1 MSYIIN
7 SIIFLLFAVAVF
19 LYFLRLRFKL
29 LALWKEVAV
38 KDVIFH
44 KLLLE
49 TTILFTECNEN
60 LESNENKKYLKRL
73 SKYKRKKLRH
83 LMLVERQNIF
93 RILNKIYSEVEE
105 LDDPKLDIVVEKFEE
120 LQKARRLYNSK
131 VLIYNQR
138 ISLFPSRFLAM
149 KMGLHIIEYFG

>member
-1 MSYIIN
+1 MGYITN
-7 SIIFLLFAVAVF
+7 IIIVLLIAVLIGLF
-19 LYFLRLRFKL
+19 FLRLRFKL
-29 LALWKEVAV
+29 LKLWKEVAV
-38 KDVIFH
+38 KDVVFH

-49 TTILFTECNEN
+49 TLVLFTECREEFKTNVN
-60 LESNENKKYLKRL
+60 STYLMRL

-93 RILNKIYSEVEE
+93 RILNEIFSEIEE
-105 LDDPKLDIVVEKFEE
+105 LNDPKLDITIKKFED

-149 KMGLHIIEYFG
+149 KMGLHVIEYFG

>member
-1 MSYIIN
+1 
-7 SIIFLLFAVAVF
+7 
-19 LYFLRLRFKL
+19 
-29 LALWKEVAV
+29 
-38 KDVIFH
+38 
-44 KLLLE
+44 
-49 TTILFTECNEN
+49 
-60 LESNENKKYLKRL
+60 
-73 SKYKRKKLRH
+73 
-83 LMLVERQNIF
+83 MLVERQNIF